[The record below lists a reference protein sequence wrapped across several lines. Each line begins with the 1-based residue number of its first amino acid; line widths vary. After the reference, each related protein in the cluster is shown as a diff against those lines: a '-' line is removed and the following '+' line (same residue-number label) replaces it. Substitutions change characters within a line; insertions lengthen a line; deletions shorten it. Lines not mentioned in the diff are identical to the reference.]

1 MTLRSRSTTWAWSTS
16 QSCRLPAVEWLGNAS
31 GGGRRC
37 VHGNAPSS
45 PRSPAHRPLFAR
57 RPSFAWRVCCPRSGS
72 RESAP
77 KQIAP
82 DGRSPS
88 RAIRLVK
95 YRVMDKKPSV
105 APTRPRLEPN
115 PGLDATK
122 PTLNAAFAAQLRKG
136 TLSNLPAVA
145 HLSHF
150 RPRAPQIPRKRRI
163 PRATTQTPHHPIRP
177 NTQVQVA
184 PQNPFATYSASVM
197 NSPTRVPSL
206 SQVMAR

>member
-1 MTLRSRSTTWAWSTS
+1 MVDLAKL
-16 QSCRLPAVEWLGNAS
+16 QVAGCRLPQTAN
-31 GGGRRC
+31 GGRRC
-37 VHGNAPSS
+37 VRSNASRSRRVVANTPPS
-45 PRSPAHRPLFAR
+45 PVRPAHHPLFAR
-57 RPSFAWRVCCPRSGS
+57 RPSFAWRVCCPRFGARKST
-72 RESAP
+72 P
-77 KQIAP
+77 KQIVP
-82 DGRSPS
+82 DGRDPS
-88 RAIRLVK
+88 RATHLVK
-95 YRVMDKKPSV
+95 DRVMDKKPSV

-150 RPRAPQIPRKRRI
+150 RPRAPQIPRKRRTTLFTQAQAA
-163 PRATTQTPHHPIRP
+163 PRSPSA
-177 NTQVQVA
+177 A
-184 PQNPFATYSASVM
+184 YSASVM